1 MTKLPKGKIKTV
13 LTYKGKKHDA
23 YLSHVKVQITAS
35 KKDIYLVLVYG
46 ITEHPMML
54 ATNKKIQSKEDVV
67 IDCTR
72 KKQRYSPQENLY
84 TVTLSVLL

>member
-1 MTKLPKGKIKTV
+1 MQPEPHASLHGLTDFILPFLLKIFY
-13 LTYKGKKHDA
+13 TYPA
-23 YLSHVKVQITAS
+23 
-35 KKDIYLVLVYG
+35 
-46 ITEHPMML
+46 
-54 ATNKKIQSKEDVV
+54 